1 MVNSSKYRK
10 ESNFNIGDKVLV
22 RNYGKSAKFD
32 AIFLHQPFKI
42 IDVNEA
48 GNKII
53 VEQEEKGFTLCRHPD
68 DIKPFKR
75 YQEKFEEQ
83 QEDSEEIRLPEA
95 DEGDGDGCFDEEE
108 TVPPLRRSQRIRK
121 PDSKYL

>member
-75 YQEKFEEQ
+75 YQKK
-83 QEDSEEIRLPEA
+83 IR
-95 DEGDGDGCFDEEE
+95 GTG
-108 TVPPLRRSQRIRK
+108 RQ
-121 PDSKYL
+121 